1 MDDIRPTLEHV
12 PFFELFYPISTTD
25 FYKSQWKFRR
35 KIMSYKHL
43 SDKYNKLIDFE
54 ADEDKIKKQILNSN
68 EYICTTDFSKIW
80 DIK

>member
-1 MDDIRPTLEHV
+1 MDDIKPTIEHV

-35 KIMSYKHL
+35 KIMSYRAIEE
-43 SDKYNKLIDFE
+43 KYNKLIDF
-54 ADEDKIKKQILNSN
+54 AAEDNKVKKQILNST
-68 EYICTTDFSKIW
+68 EHFCTTDFSKIW